1 MKIFKN
7 ESVLEASK
15 KRIRWLFEEFEN
27 VVVSFSGGKDS
38 TICFNLALEV
48 ARDLGKLPL
57 KVMFLDQE
65 AEWQATI
72 DAVTEVMENPDVEP
86 YWIQAPFKLFN
97 ATSTEEHWLEC
108 WDPAKED
115 LWVRPKVP
123 YSIKENTFGTVR
135 FKGMFSGI
143 PVSLW
148 PDKKT
153 AFIAGVRC
161 EESPARAVALTH
173 SLCHKWVTW
182 GVELTH
188 GNKTFYPIYDW
199 STSDVWKAINEHGW
213 NYCKL
218 YDNLYRHGVSV
229 SKMRVSNVHHETAVW
244 ALFVLQEL
252 EPKTYNRLVARIQGI
267 DMAGKMGY
275 LNYFPSVL
283 PPMFGDWKEYRDF
296 LLEKLITNEKW
307 KEGMRKKFEKMDL
320 DLLGFEKKYS
330 LYQTQVSSIMCNDW
344 EGIKLDN
351 FMSRPE
357 IYGVAKKSRKQRKLS
372 LQTEEQLYNSLPT
385 EETEA

>member
-1 MKIFKN
+1 MKIFKSEN
-7 ESVLEASK
+7 VLNAAK
-15 KRIRWLFEEFEN
+15 KRIRWLFSEFEN

-38 TICFNLALEV
+38 TVCFNLALEV
-48 ARDLGKLPL
+48 ARDLGRLPL

-72 DAVTEVMENPDVEP
+72 DAVTEVMEHPDVEP

-97 ATSTEEHWLEC
+97 ATSSEENWLEC
-108 WDPAKED
+108 WDEEKKH
-115 LWVRPKVP
+115 LWIREKVP
-123 YSIKENTFGTVR
+123 YAITKNTFGTVR
-135 FKGMFSGI
+135 FKGMFTGI
-143 PVSLW
+143 PLSLW
-148 PDKKT
+148 PKRKT

-161 EESPARAVALTH
+161 EESPARAIGLTH
-173 SLCHKWVTW
+173 SICHKWVTW
-182 GVELTH
+182 GVELSH

-213 NYCKL
+213 GYCKL
-218 YDNLYRHGVSV
+218 YENLYIHGVSV
-229 SKMRVSNVHHETAVW
+229 GKMRVSNVHHETAVW

-252 EPKTYNRLVARIQGI
+252 EPKTYNKLVNRIQGI

-275 LNYFPSVL
+275 MDYFPSVL

-296 LLEKLITNEKW
+296 LLEKLITRQDW
-307 KEGMRKKFEKMDL
+307 KEGMRKKFERMDL
-320 DLLGFEKKYS
+320 DLKGFEKKYS
-330 LYQTQVSSIMCNDW
+330 LYQTQVSAIMCNDW
-344 EGIKLDN
+344 EGVKLDN

-357 IYGVAKKSRKQRKLS
+357 IYGVAKKSRKQRKMS
-372 LQTEEQLYNSLPT
+372 LQNSDQLYNSLPK